1 MSDPFREPV
10 STPPAPEEKAAST
23 SLGDLL
29 TGVTGDISTL
39 FRQEVELA
47 KAEIKQSAGRAGKGA
62 GLLGGAGYA
71 GAMAVLFLSIAAWWG
86 LGHLIDNGWSAV
98 VVAVVWA
105 VIALI
110 LFVVGRKSLKEVD
123 GAPRTVESLKKIP
136 ETLKKNEE
144 NR

>member
-1 MSDPFREPV
+1 MTDAP
-10 STPPAPEEKAAST
+10 TPSEQKAATT

-29 TGVTGDISTL
+29 GEVSRDISTL
-39 FRQEVELA
+39 MRQEVELA

-86 LGHLIDNGWSAV
+86 LGDLIESNGWSAV
-98 VVAVVWA
+98 IVAVVWA
-105 VIALI
+105 IIALV
-110 LFVVGRKSLKEVD
+110 LFLIGRKSLKEVD